1 MLYEK
6 AFLAT
11 RNPEALFKRT
21 LIKQPK
27 QFGLWGDVKMK
38 ETADGEEYLDFNERQ
53 TKRRTCSDCCDI
65 RAMRPKIFVTEGS
78 ENDSVVVY
86 KLYAQARPEKMNE
99 A

>member
-38 ETADGEEYLDFNERQ
+38 ETADGEEYLDCR
-53 TKRRTCSDCCDI
+53 DI